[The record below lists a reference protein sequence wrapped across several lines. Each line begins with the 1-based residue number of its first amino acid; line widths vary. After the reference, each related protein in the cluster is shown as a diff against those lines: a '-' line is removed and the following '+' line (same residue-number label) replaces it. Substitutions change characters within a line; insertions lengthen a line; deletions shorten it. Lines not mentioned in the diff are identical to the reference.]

1 MRKTIVQA
9 LGIVIIS
16 GVLGIGVNVF
26 RADSIPL
33 VENWNERVLNE
44 QLTGGLPAV
53 SLAQVLKAFNN
64 NEALF
69 VDARPQDFYRIGH
82 IPGAINIP
90 VDDFDLLFPELR
102 EKITAAVQVITYCE
116 GASCEVSVELTEKLL
131 MAGVDRVLIYTGGMQ
146 QWQAEGHPVEKGQ

>member
-1 MRKTIVQA
+1 MKKIAVQA
-9 LGIVIIS
+9 LGIVLIS

-44 QLTGGLPAV
+44 QLAGGLPAV
-53 SLAQVLKAFNN
+53 SLAQALRAFTN

-69 VDARPQDFYRIGH
+69 VDARQSDFYRIGH

-90 VDDFDLLFPELR
+90 VDDFDQLFPKLS
-102 EKITAAVQVITYCE
+102 EKILSAVQVISYCD
-116 GASCEVSVELTEKLL
+116 GASCEMSIELTEKLL
-131 MAGVDRVLIYTGGMQ
+131 MAGVDRVAVYTGGIQ
-146 QWQAEGHPVEKGQ
+146 QWQAEGHPVEQSE